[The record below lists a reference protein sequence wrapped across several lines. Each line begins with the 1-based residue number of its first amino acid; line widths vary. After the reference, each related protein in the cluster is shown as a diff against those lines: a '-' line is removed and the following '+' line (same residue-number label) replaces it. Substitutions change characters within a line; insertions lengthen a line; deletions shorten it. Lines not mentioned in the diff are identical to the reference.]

1 LIRGEA
7 KLNILNSPDV
17 RFLSTYSL
25 NSSLKSNFAFIDSL
39 ILTVT
44 EKNSLTEIMNNLV
57 EVNLIYRASRDGFEA
72 SSFHSKCDNISNTVT
87 IIKTTSD
94 SVFGGFT
101 SASWSSYN
109 GYDAN
114 AFIFSLR
121 RSGSAN
127 KERLKVTNPDYALF
141 SDNSYGPTFGSDI
154 YVTDYSNQN
163 NYSYSYLG
171 SSYQLPNNLTYVS
184 EESNS
189 YLAGSFQWQTTEIE
203 VYQITAFKPYSVSFL
218 HNGCL

>member
-1 LIRGEA
+1 MIRGEA